1 MHHHC
6 KPRINIMTTATF
18 TRSIGIVA
26 SSTQVK
32 RVPIFSLRDL
42 FDVFTSSLAMARAL
56 PDSGRIHAKDVA
68 KVRMIAE
75 VL

>member
-1 MHHHC
+1 M
-6 KPRINIMTTATF
+6 NIMTTATF
-18 TRSIGIVA
+18 TRFTGIAA

-32 RVPIFSLRDL
+32 RVPVFSLRDL

-56 PDSGRIHAKDVA
+56 PDSGRISVKDLA

-75 VL
+75 AL

>member
-1 MHHHC
+1 M
-6 KPRINIMTTATF
+6 NIMTTATF
-18 TRSIGIVA
+18 TRSTGIAA

-32 RVPIFSLRDL
+32 RVPVFSLRDL

-56 PDSGRIHAKDVA
+56 PESGRINAKDLA

-75 VL
+75 AL